1 MIHTSEADST
11 GQYGRYVRL
20 RLDMWGREFRL
31 GRDVELLGHK
41 SKDMLQ
47 ILIEHRGEMPAR
59 TIGFRPLTIPPLEMQ
74 VEDIVRGIHG
84 DAPHLAAVLRA
95 FYCGNGRQGF
105 ERREIA
111 EEMLRVKLP
120 RPVYFA
126 YHKEGFQRVA
136 EALTLRR
143 AA

>member
-1 MIHTSEADST
+1 MTEVKQFDL
-11 GQYGRYVRL
+11 YVRR
-20 RLDMWGREFRL
+20 RLEEWGREFAL
-31 GRDVELLGHK
+31 HRDFELLGHK

-59 TIGFRPLTIPPLEMQ
+59 TVGFRPLTIPPLEMQ
-74 VEDIVRGIHG
+74 IEDIVREIHG
-84 DAPHLAAVLRA
+84 DAPHLAVVLRA
-95 FYCGNGRQGF
+95 FYCGSGRQGV

-111 EEMLRVKLP
+111 EAKLRMKLP
-120 RPVYFA
+120 GPVYFA